1 MGLCLAARGGVCP
14 GAGACPMR
22 TLVVVVNRLLWVAP
36 TLLGLLAIVFVISHV
51 IPADPAAFAAGE
63 NASPETVAAIR
74 AKLGLDQ
81 PLYIQFFRY
90 IQSILAGDMG
100 QSIYTGRPVAEDLMS
115 RLPATMELAVAA
127 VIVATVGGVPLGV
140 VSALYRNSWLDH
152 FLRVVTIAGLAI
164 ASFWFAI
171 ILQLTF
177 SMRLGITP
185 LSGRVDGW
193 GPEPITGFYLID
205 ALIRHD
211 PEIFFDA
218 AWHMILPVVTLA
230 LPAAATVVRFTRAGV
245 LNALASNFVLYE
257 TAMGYPRRLIIW
269 KYVLRNALIGTV
281 TQIGLIFGILLA
293 GAVVVEAV
301 FDWPGLGTFA
311 VNSILSSDYNAVMG
325 FTLIAGSLF
334 IVVNLLVDILQGVI
348 DPRERA

>member
-1 MGLCLAARGGVCP
+1 
-14 GAGACPMR
+14 MR
-22 TLVVVVNRLLWVAP
+22 TLVLVVNRLLWVAP
-36 TLLGLLAIVFVISHV
+36 TLIGLLAIVFFISHV

-63 NASPETVAAIR
+63 NASAETIAAMR

-81 PLYIQFFRY
+81 PLHIQFGRY
-90 IQSILAGDMG
+90 IQQVVSGDMG
-100 QSIYTGRPVAEDLMS
+100 KSIYTGRPVAEDLLS

-127 VIVATVGGVPLGV
+127 VLVATLIGVPLGV
-140 VSALYRNSWLDH
+140 ISALYRNSWLDH
-152 FLRVVTIAGLAI
+152 FLRIITIAGLAM

-177 SMRLGITP
+177 SMRLGLTP

-193 GPEPITGFYLID
+193 GPEPITGFYLVD
-205 ALIRHD
+205 ALIRQD
-211 PEIFFDA
+211 PEIFLDA
-218 AWHMILPVVTLA
+218 LNHMILPVTTLA
-230 LPAAATVVRFTRAGV
+230 LPATATIVRFTRAGV
-245 LNALASNFVLYE
+245 LNALASNYVLYE

-325 FTLIAGSLF
+325 FTLIAGTLF
-334 IVVNLLVDILQGVI
+334 ILVNLLVDVLQGVI

>member
-1 MGLCLAARGGVCP
+1 
-14 GAGACPMR
+14 MR
-22 TLVVVVNRLLWVAP
+22 TLVLVVNRLLWVVP
-36 TLLGLLAIVFVISHV
+36 TLIGLLAIVFFISHV

-63 NASPETVAAIR
+63 NASAETIAEMR

-81 PLYIQFFRY
+81 PLHIQFGRY
-90 IQSILAGDMG
+90 IQQVVSGDMG
-100 QSIYTGRPVAEDLMS
+100 KSIYTGRPVAEDLLS

-127 VIVATVGGVPLGV
+127 VLVATLIGVPLGV
-140 VSALYRNSWLDH
+140 ISALYRNSWLDH
-152 FLRVVTIAGLAI
+152 FLRIITIAGLAM

-177 SMRLGITP
+177 SMRLGLTP

-193 GPEPITGFYLID
+193 GPEPITGFYLVD
-205 ALIRHD
+205 ALIRQD
-211 PEIFFDA
+211 PEIFLDA
-218 AWHMILPVVTLA
+218 LNHMILPVTTLA
-230 LPAAATVVRFTRAGV
+230 LPATATIVRFTRAGV
-245 LNALASNFVLYE
+245 LNALASNYVLYE

-334 IVVNLLVDILQGVI
+334 ILVNLLVDVLQGVI

>member
-1 MGLCLAARGGVCP
+1 
-14 GAGACPMR
+14 MR
-22 TLVVVVNRLLWVAP
+22 ALVLVVNRLLWVAP
-36 TLLGLLAIVFVISHV
+36 TLIGLLAIVFFISHV

-63 NASPETVAAIR
+63 NASAETIAAMR

-81 PLYIQFFRY
+81 PLHIQFGRY
-90 IQSILAGDMG
+90 IQQVVSGDMG
-100 QSIYTGRPVAEDLMS
+100 KSIYTGRPVSEDLLS

-127 VIVATVGGVPLGV
+127 VLVATLIGVPLGV
-140 VSALYRNSWLDH
+140 ISALYRNSWLDH
-152 FLRVVTIAGLAI
+152 FLRIITIAGLAM

-177 SMRLGITP
+177 SMRLGLTP
-185 LSGRVDGW
+185 LSGRVEGW
-193 GPEPITGFYLID
+193 GPEPITGFYLVD
-205 ALIRHD
+205 ALIRQD
-211 PEIFFDA
+211 PEIFVDA
-218 AWHMILPVVTLA
+218 LNHMILPVTTLA
-230 LPAAATVVRFTRAGV
+230 LPATATIVRFTRAGV
-245 LNALASNFVLYE
+245 LNALASNYVLYE

-334 IVVNLLVDILQGVI
+334 ILVNLLVDVLQGVI